1 MKQLIAA
8 LLMTFSAIQIPVNAQ
23 DFAAARKMCENY
35 GFIPNTSP
43 FAQCVQAEINKSKDD
58 AVDSR
63 QNEACLTQKKQIE
76 RNVAFCNLNCTA
88 QFSRDWQQAS
98 ACQRNCE
105 TQLALRPI
113 CK

>member
-1 MKQLIAA
+1 MKQLFSA
-8 LLMTFSAIQIPVNAQ
+8 LLLTVFAVQITANAQ

-35 GFIPNTSP
+35 GFIPNTAP
-43 FAQCVQAEINKSKDD
+43 FAQCVQTEVNKSKDD
-58 AVDSR
+58 AADSK
-63 QNEACLTQKKQIE
+63 QNEACIAQKKQIE
-76 RNVAFCNLNCTA
+76 RTVSFCNLNCTA